1 MSKALVQIRDGI
13 DDVYSDLVE
22 SNDGGVLSVKDMLAS
37 VRQKL
42 AHDIEWFE
50 TELIN
55 ASLERLIHD
64 VGRRRGRRRS
74 NDEVADLFEGYK
86 RIPRTLLVKEGARK
100 STAKMTIS
108 ELETYL
114 DDHTPRSVAN
124 DHEEMRRLITDCRK
138 YVKSERDTFEV
149 LLRRQAEA
157 SHSD

>member
-13 DDVYSDLVE
+13 DEVYSDLVE
-22 SNDGGVLSVKDMLAS
+22 SDGGGVLSVKDILVS

-42 AHDIEWFE
+42 SHDIERFQ
-50 TELIN
+50 TELVN

-74 NDEVADLFEGYK
+74 NDEFGDLFEGYK
-86 RIPRTLLVKEGARK
+86 RIPRTLLIKEGARK
-100 STAKMTIS
+100 STSKMTIS
-108 ELETYL
+108 ELEAYL

-124 DHEEMRRLITDCRK
+124 DHEEMRRLIMDCRK
-138 YVKSERDTFEV
+138 YVESERDTFEV

-157 SHSD
+157 KHND